1 MLEQFNFAFGITG
14 PVLLLLLLG
23 WAIRQLK
30 LVDHQFVTQ
39 ANALVFNVAMPAIL
53 FFALSSQP
61 LTASLDWPLIL
72 VGLGGTLLFVAILL
86 LVGRLVP
93 EDQRGVFVQ
102 GSYRGNLAILGIAL
116 AVATYGDSVLPLI
129 GLYIAVVTTA
139 YNVVAIWL
147 LNASNVGKR
156 IVKNPILIGIVA
168 GVIAS
173 AIELD
178 IPELFINTGSYISA
192 LALPLALLCI
202 GATIEFKS
210 LLGHGRSIALAVF
223 FKLIFSPLLFVGLGI
238 LFDLGTLQLGILYFM
253 AASPT
258 ATASYIMARQ
268 MTQHGAL
275 AAEIVA
281 VTTTLGVISY
291 TFGIAMLN
299 SFGLVV

>member
-1 MLEQFNFAFGITG
+1 MLEQFIFAFGITG

-23 WAIRQLK
+23 WVIRQLK

-39 ANALVFNVAMPAIL
+39 ANALVFNVGMPAIL

-61 LTASLDWPLIL
+61 LTVSVDLPLIL
-72 VGLGGTLLFVAILL
+72 VGLGGTLLIVAILL
-86 LVGRLVP
+86 IVGRLVP

-102 GSYRGNLAILGIAL
+102 GAYRGNLAIVGIAL
-116 AVATYGDSVLPLI
+116 AVATYGDGVLPVI
-129 GLYIAVVTTA
+129 GLFIAVVTTA
-139 YNVVAIWL
+139 NNLIAIWL
-147 LNASNVGKR
+147 LNASDVGRR
-156 IVKNPILIGIVA
+156 ILQNPILIGITT
-168 GVIAS
+168 GVIVS
-173 AIELD
+173 AIGWD
-178 IPELFINTGSYISA
+178 IPNLFINTGSYLSDLTI
-192 LALPLALLCI
+192 PLALICI

-210 LLGHGRSIALAVF
+210 LLEHARSISLAVF
-223 FKLIFSPLLFVGLGI
+223 FKLIFSPLLLVGLGM
-238 LFDLGTLQLGILYFM
+238 LFGLGPQQLGILYFM

-258 ATASYIMARQ
+258 AAASYIMARQ

-299 SFGLVV
+299 SLGLV

>member
-1 MLEQFNFAFGITG
+1 MLAQFNFAFGITG

-23 WAIRQLK
+23 WAIKRLN
-30 LVDHQFVTQ
+30 LVDYHFVAQ
-39 ANALVFNVAMPAIL
+39 ANALVFNIALPAIL

-61 LTASLDWPLIL
+61 LTVSIDLPLIL

-93 EDQRGVFVQ
+93 DDQRGVFVQ

-116 AVATYGDSVLPLI
+116 AVATYGHSVLPLI

-139 YNVVAIWL
+139 YNIVAIWL
-147 LNASNVGKR
+147 LNASDVGKR
-156 IVKNPILIGIVA
+156 IVKNPILIGILA
-168 GVIAS
+168 GVLAS
-173 AIELD
+173 AINLD
-178 IPELFINTGSYISA
+178 IPELLINTGNYISG
-192 LALPLALLCI
+192 LTLPLALLCI

-210 LLGHGRSIALAVF
+210 LFGHSRSIVLAVF
-223 FKLIFSPLLFVGLGI
+223 FKLIFSPILFVGLGL
-238 LFDLGTLQLGILYFM
+238 LFDLSALQLGILYFM

-268 MTQHGAL
+268 MTKHGAL

-291 TFGIAMLN
+291 TLGIAVLN
-299 SFGLVV
+299 SFALV